1 MLPPTRGAW
10 RLKLHGT
17 MIENLRSAVA
27 SAERLRGKP
36 VYSDTIRFWQA
47 LLGEADRTD
56 ESLATNDAAA
66 RVVLMARLAQEI
78 AARTPENGGK

>member
-1 MLPPTRGAW
+1 
-10 RLKLHGT
+10 

-47 LLGEADRTD
+47 LLEEANRSDDT
-56 ESLATNDAAA
+56 LPANDAAA
-66 RVVLMARLAQEI
+66 RSALMARLAQEI
-78 AARTPENGGK
+78 TARGSNNAAK